1 MKNWKSFLDK
11 SDHKGWKQYLI
22 PPAGRDAFLKQLAI
36 NGIPRFMVV
45 DKDGYI
51 LDANAPRPSSD
62 GILPYLDGWISKS
75 SGGTR

>member
-1 MKNWKSFLDK
+1 MET
-11 SDHKGWKQYLI
+11 I
-22 PPAGRDAFLKQLAI
+22 PDTTNSAGCFLKQLAI

-51 LDANAPRPSSD
+51 LDTNAPRPSSD